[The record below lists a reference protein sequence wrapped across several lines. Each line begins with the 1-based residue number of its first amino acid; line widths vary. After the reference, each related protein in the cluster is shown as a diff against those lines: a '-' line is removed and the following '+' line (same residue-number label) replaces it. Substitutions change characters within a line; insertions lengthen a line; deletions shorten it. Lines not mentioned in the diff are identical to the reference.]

1 MKLTVI
7 GCWGGY
13 PRVNEASAGY
23 LLEKDGFHLLLDCG
37 SGVLSLLPNYLPVKQ
52 LDAVILTHY
61 HADHI
66 ADIGV
71 LQHALLIQSYL
82 TEVKTPLPIYG
93 HPFAEEAFK
102 QLTYKDI
109 TTGIGYDPTKP
120 LEIGP
125 FTIHFLE
132 TNHSVPCFALRI
144 EADGKSLVYTGDSAY
159 TDAFIDFVRDA
170 DLLLSECNF
179 YDGMDGSTAGHMNS
193 KDAATIAAKGNVK
206 QLVLTHLPHFGDV
219 EKLPQEAKKYFSGPV
234 HLAKKGQVW
243 NI

>member
-1 MKLTVI
+1 
-7 GCWGGY
+7 
-13 PRVNEASAGY
+13 
-23 LLEKDGFHLLLDCG
+23 
-37 SGVLSLLPNYLPVKQ
+37 
-52 LDAVILTHY
+52 
-61 HADHI
+61 
-66 ADIGV
+66 
-71 LQHALLIQSYL
+71 
-82 TEVKTPLPIYG
+82 IYG